1 MQGRINSKRR
11 VLRDLGFVSEG
22 SESLRIDVFTSEYC
36 SFCEEALEIARNAA
50 GRIAYLGSPIEV
62 VETSVDDQPA
72 LIEALN
78 LVALPMIQVGKSQ
91 MIGLPCQED
100 IERLVHETVLMG

>member
-1 MQGRINSKRR
+1 MQRRIDSKRR
-11 VLRDLGFVSEG
+11 VLRDLGYASED
-22 SESLRIDVFTSEYC
+22 SKSLRIDVFTSEYC
-36 SFCEEALEIARNAA
+36 SFCEEALKIARTAA
-50 GRIAYLGSPIEV
+50 GKIAYLGSPIKV
-62 VETSVDDQPA
+62 VETSVDEQPA

-100 IERLVHETVLMG
+100 IERLIHDTVLMG